1 MSLPIRTTLED
12 VTDIC
17 TYLATKPTGATVGE
31 AKTVLDSKRLDWRKL
46 NALKFWGLLEPGEE
60 RLILT
65 PAGREFA
72 RGDTWRRSVCLQ
84 ITRNI
89 PAYRSIIERS
99 FMRKEDSVSSTDVA
113 AHWYQHFREEAG
125 TSDKIVNDQA
135 LCFFHIANG
144 AELGTTVVGR
154 HGSST
159 RLQYI
164 PDNVASFMS
173 GQVGSATH
181 PTTAP
186 IPPPRAAKSTPKERE
201 LPATAHE
208 PREPPSVEAPQSQ
221 MEGHYLQRGLVV
233 DCYRLVERLGSGFS
247 AEVWSAEVLRVPSGV
262 DIEQGKHVAIK
273 FYTANALAMPHQ
285 VIRIEREYRV
295 AQRLRHPHLIRI
307 YEFMLAS
314 PRPNH
319 SFLVMDIA
327 PGPALSAAIKQ
338 RKFEPSE
345 SLKMLA
351 QILSAADA
359 LHEAGALH
367 RDIKPGNIS
376 LSTDH
381 DGSPHCVLLDL
392 GIVSPLFEK
401 SVTAVSRFV
410 GSKHWA
416 PLEQLI
422 GGDLDQRSDL
432 YSIGAVAY
440 NLLVGIEPFSGS
452 PTEAAVAVEMS
463 RNGLEIPNLANLPS
477 EIVQLFNACLS
488 NSPKDRPRSA
498 QECLSL
504 LRRHEIVP

>member
-1 MSLPIRTTLED
+1 VD
-12 VTDIC
+12 V
-17 TYLATKPTGATVGE
+17 PGA
-31 AKTVLDSKRLDWRKL
+31 A
-46 NALKFWGLLEPGEE
+46 EPE
-60 RLILT
+60 
-65 PAGREFA
+65 P
-72 RGDTWRRSVCLQ
+72 Q
-84 ITRNI
+84 I
-89 PAYRSIIERS
+89 
-99 FMRKEDSVSSTDVA
+99 
-113 AHWYQHFREEAG
+113 
-125 TSDKIVNDQA
+125 
-135 LCFFHIANG
+135 
-144 AELGTTVVGR
+144 
-154 HGSST
+154 
-159 RLQYI
+159 
-164 PDNVASFMS
+164 
-173 GQVGSATH
+173 
-181 PTTAP
+181 
-186 IPPPRAAKSTPKERE
+186 
-201 LPATAHE
+201 
-208 PREPPSVEAPQSQ
+208 
-221 MEGHYLQRGLVV
+221 EGHYLQRGLIV
-233 DCYRLVERLGSGFS
+233 DCYKLVERLGSGFS
-247 AEVWSAEVLRVPSGV
+247 AEVWSADVLTPPSGL
-262 DIEQGKHVAIK
+262 DLQQGQKVAIK

-338 RKFEPSE
+338 RKLEAPE

-367 RDIKPGNIS
+367 RDIKPGNVS
-376 LSTDH
+376 LSTNP
-381 DGSPHCVLLDL
+381 DGAPHCVLLDL

-440 NLLVGIEPFSGS
+440 NLLVGIEPFTGS

-463 RNGLEIPNLANLPS
+463 RNGLKIPELANLPS

-498 QECLSL
+498 RECLSV
-504 LRRHEIVP
+504 LRRHGITP